1 MPCNSIAVVQAKIS
15 PDVAAEIL
23 GSEKAIEGLRRYIEQ
38 QMGTTAALVTRRWAH
53 RDGSVQCIQVGSVV
67 VNISESG
74 ISVQSAVAG
83 RMALQNLTGQI
94 EAQAQRMAVALAT
107 DRAVG
112 LLRSRY
118 VVKADQTLPNGAR
131 VVRLSI

>member
-38 QMGTTAALVTRRWAH
+38 QTGRPATVARYGAH
-53 RDGSVQCIQVGSVV
+53 GCAIRAGSVD
-67 VNISESG
+67 VNIGPGNLSVSG
-74 ISVQSAVAG
+74 SRWTEPGPGVTLE
-83 RMALQNLTGQI
+83 ALTERI
-94 EAQAQRMAVALAT
+94 EARAQRMAVALAT
-107 DRAVG
+107 ERSVG

-131 VVRLSI
+131 VMRLSV

>member
-23 GSEKAIEGLRRYIEQ
+23 ASERAIEGLRRYVEQ
-38 QMGTTAALVTRRWAH
+38 QMGATAALVTRRWAH

-67 VNISESG
+67 VNISEGG
-74 ISVQSAVAG
+74 ISVQSAVMG

-107 DRAVG
+107 ERSVG

-118 VVKADQTLPNGAR
+118 VVKGDQTLPNGAR